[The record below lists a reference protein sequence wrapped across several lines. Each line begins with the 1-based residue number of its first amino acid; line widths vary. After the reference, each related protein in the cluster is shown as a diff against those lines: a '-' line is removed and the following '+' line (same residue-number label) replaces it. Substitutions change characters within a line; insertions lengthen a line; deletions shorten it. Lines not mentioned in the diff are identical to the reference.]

1 MKALVALH
9 VAFVAALLA
18 GAALGHPRGDNL
30 SDQIHFSPEHNP
42 EYDHEAFLGKD
53 AAQSFDQLSHKE
65 AQRRLSMIVDKVDAN
80 GDGQV
85 DEAELSEWIKHV
97 SHRYVFEDAM
107 RQWPHVDRDGDGS
120 VTWEEVK
127 EATFGSVE
135 DEDEIYDQHRQLT
148 VKEMVARDSRRFKH
162 ADGNQDGRL
171 DKDEFAVFL
180 HPEERAELKG
190 LVVDETLQDMDKDR
204 DGRVTLQEYVD
215 DLWPAYERKE
225 NPEEP
230 DWVKNE
236 RESFHST
243 RDRNGD
249 GVLDREELAHW
260 VMPEGYNPHQ
270 AEARHLIR
278 SADANKDKVLTK
290 QEILEEQDLFVG
302 SQATDYG
309 DYLMKIHHDEF

>member
-1 MKALVALH
+1 MWA
-9 VAFVAALLA
+9 
-18 GAALGHPRGDNL
+18 
-30 SDQIHFSPEHNP
+30 
-42 EYDHEAFLGKD
+42 
-53 AAQSFDQLSHKE
+53 
-65 AQRRLSMIVDKVDAN
+65 
-80 GDGQV
+80 
-85 DEAELSEWIKHV
+85 
-97 SHRYVFEDAM
+97 
-107 RQWPHVDRDGDGS
+107 
-120 VTWEEVK
+120 
-127 EATFGSVE
+127 

-204 DGRVTLQEYVD
+204 DGRVTLQEYVGTCHALHTLHACSSGAPD

-278 SADANKDKVLTK
+278 SADANKVC
-290 QEILEEQDLFVG
+290 V
-302 SQATDYG
+302 
-309 DYLMKIHHDEF
+309 